1 MAGPR
6 SSVRNRSLRVE
17 GRNLILS
24 PPFLIGLPIEELPL
38 KPALVGLG
46 LLVVVLSKHLGA
58 HVHTVGA
65 HLLGHPVVEGS
76 LSPAAGCVATETPG
90 TCSRRFSRRYL
101 TIVSEFICRS
111 CPRSSADTA

>member
-6 SSVRNRSLRVE
+6 SSFQNRSLRVE

-65 HLLGHPVVEGS
+65 HLLSSTHFDVLGEK
-76 LSPAAGCVATETPG
+76 PG
-90 TCSRRFSRRYL
+90 TVPIRNCRRFM
-101 TIVSEFICRS
+101 C
-111 CPRSSADTA
+111 